1 MDQDGPA
8 SNDPERAIDAAGGG
22 MGDGSDPASS
32 STEQPGPGLQKELK
46 EGALGQALASV
57 AGQPGLAQPTD
68 ESKAEAGG
76 ETPAK
81 E

>member
-1 MDQDGPA
+1 MPQDKPA
-8 SNDPERAIDAAGGG
+8 ANDPDRKIDAAGGG
-22 MGDGSDPASS
+22 MGDGGDPASS
-32 STEQPGPGLQKELK
+32 AGEQPGPGLQKELK

-57 AGQPGLAQPTD
+57 SGQPGLAEPHD
-68 ESKAEAGG
+68 EAKTEAGG